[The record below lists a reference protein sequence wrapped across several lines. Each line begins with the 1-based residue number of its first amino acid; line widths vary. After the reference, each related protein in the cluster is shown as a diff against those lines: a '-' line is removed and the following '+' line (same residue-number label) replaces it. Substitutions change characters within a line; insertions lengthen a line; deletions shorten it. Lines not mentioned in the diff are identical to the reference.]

1 MLISII
7 GVEIMEY
14 LGITITADSTS
25 KEIVP
30 IAKAVHELLGLP
42 ITMRTL
48 NNPGVRIEKGK
59 VLNYEYSGPFL
70 EKALETN
77 SIIRSIPRTGDYS
90 GIPVVVTTIK
100 NEDGYGIAAIGV
112 VDVVGTVDL
121 GVAFGDYPEIVNQV
135 GSILKSKVSTP

>member
-1 MLISII
+1 
-7 GVEIMEY
+7 MEY

-30 IAKAVHELLGLP
+30 IAKAIHELLGLP

-48 NNPGVRIEKGK
+48 NKPGVRIEKGK
-59 VLNYEYSGPFL
+59 VLDYEYTGPVL

-77 SIIRSIPRTGDYS
+77 STVRSIPRTGDYS

-100 NEDGYGIAAIGV
+100 NEDGYGIAAIGI

-135 GSILKSKVSTP
+135 SEILKSRVSAP